1 MKNFHDFVDL
11 AYELNVPDLQK
22 GSIAYNNEKSGKEL
36 LEAVSKTIEYDIWE
50 EISKSPC
57 IGVIIDESNNISTT
71 KNLIVIFIKITSFAS
86 DGASVML
93 GVRNGVAKQLTSYCP
108 YMVVT
113 HCVAHYLALACKSSS
128 KQVDYFKKAETLAKE
143 FQEILDN
150 DILKIKKIFDIRWLS
165 WYEAVRNICKSLE
178 ALILTL
184 SNDVSEVSK
193 PLLNIEI
200 IINTIINKLRFEYL
214 PDNNGNIK
222 FGFHLRKFFN
232 NLRFISET
240 RVDFGEFQLN
250 YSYNDHQELL
260 VDIQTYTRSLI
271 SCIEEKFPN
280 KPLITV
286 MKIFNPKE
294 WPLNIVNFQEFG
306 INELNLLL
314 DQFGMEKNIKQK
326 DNSYKK
332 FEPLVDKESCIYEC
346 IKCEHGFSKQNLI
359 KTKCRNLL
367 TASSLYLW
375 MRVGLEGP
383 DSKVFDFQ
391 KA

>member
-1 MKNFHDFVDL
+1 MPVGFCSVCKIEKDVSKWRNISKQGKEKAELVGYELHYINTDSDSVVVVDDSTFNQETNNIPSKNF
-11 AYELNVPDLQK
+11 QK
-22 GSIAYNNEKSGKEL
+22 KHNKKNKFGQEDV
-36 LEAVSKTIEYDIWE
+36 LE
-50 EISKSPC
+50 
-57 IGVIIDESNNISTT
+57 
-71 KNLIVIFIKITSFAS
+71 KITSFAS

-93 GVRNGVAKQLTSYCP
+93 RVRNGVAKQLTSYCP

-113 HCVAHYLALACKSSS
+113 HCVAHHLALAS
-128 KQVDYFKKAETLAKE
+128 ETLAKGLYSFLKNSSKRLNSLKE

-232 NLRFISET
+232 NLRLISET

-260 VDIQTYTRSLI
+260 VDIQTYTR
-271 SCIEEKFPN
+271 
-280 KPLITV
+280 
-286 MKIFNPKE
+286 
-294 WPLNIVNFQEFG
+294 
-306 INELNLLL
+306 

-332 FEPLVDKESCIYEC
+332 FEPLVDK
-346 IKCEHGFSKQNLI
+346 
-359 KTKCRNLL
+359 
-367 TASSLYLW
+367 
-375 MRVGLEGP
+375 
-383 DSKVFDFQ
+383 
-391 KA
+391 